1 MRLVALTAAAALL
14 GTGCFVSTTDPI
26 PPPPGQVGDANV
38 FWSFLRS
45 APASPGGFVEYD
57 ASLAA
62 VNAQGICPESDVDTV
77 RVTSAA
83 GTRDVACTGPI
94 PGGGYSQGITILDLP
109 EGLNSVT
116 LTGYRGGV
124 AVYRST
130 TSVNVLA
137 NTTVDKVV
145 PVQGISAALD
155 LNADL
160 RDFSTGLFYANC
172 TEAGFPDITYQLFDS
187 FGTLVEDGA
196 SACQNPLPVFAFTG
210 FVDFDNYTVR
220 LKGFEPVQGGRQ
232 IFDSCNQA
240 LDHFQTQTG
249 VFGDNTFTLN
259 ANKSPFCP

>member
-94 PGGGYSQGITILDLP
+94 PGGYSQGITIFNLP
-109 EGLNSVT
+109 AGPNAVT

-137 NTTVDKVV
+137 NATVDKVV

-155 LNADL
+155 VYAYLT
-160 RDFSTGLFYANC
+160 FGLSNTDYLTC
-172 TEAGFPDITYQLFDS
+172 GGAGNPNVDYWIWDS
-187 FGTLVEDGA
+187 AGTLVEQG
-196 SACQNPLPVFAFTG
+196 SSGCSNPLPTFTFTG
-210 FVDFDNYTVR
+210 FVDLDNYTVR
-220 LKGFEPVQGGRQ
+220 LQGTPPGGSLT
-232 IFDSCNQA
+232 FDSCA
-240 LDHFQTQTG
+240 VARDHFGTETG
-249 VFGDNTFTLN
+249 AGGWTIDLFS
-259 ANKSPFCP
+259 SPLPACP